1 MYNCSQCDKEFSNHR
16 ALNAHQIAHKDRASR
31 YSIDRKQPDSKYNTT
46 FKCLCCEKEMRY
58 NHGTTNKFCSVACN
72 SKYQWEKV
80 SIPKIE
86 SGQGGNLKRYLKEIF
101 GDKCSECG
109 QEGTWNNK
117 PLVLQLD
124 HIDGDSDNNY
134 PNNVR
139 LLCPNCH
146 TQTENFGSKGKGSRY
161 KKVTKR
167 NSYLREYKAS
177 VV

>member
-1 MYNCSQCDKEFSNHR
+1 M
-16 ALNAHQIAHKDRASR
+16 
-31 YSIDRKQPDSKYNTT
+31 
-46 FKCLCCEKEMRY
+46 
-58 NHGTTNKFCSVACN
+58 NKFCNNTCQGNYKWVNETIDRIKRGEVPDGSPALK
-72 SKYQWEKV
+72 KYLIEK
-80 SIPKIE
+80 
-86 SGQGGNLKRYLKEIF
+86 F
-101 GDKCSECG
+101 GEECSECG
-109 QEGTWNNK
+109 QASTWNNK

-134 PNNVR
+134 PKNLR

>member
-1 MYNCSQCDKEFSNHR
+1 MPSGIKGSNRKYNCLHCNKEN
-16 ALNAHQIAHKDRASR
+16 LWGN
-31 YSIDRKQPDSKYNTT
+31 SK
-46 FKCLCCEKEMRY
+46 M
-58 NHGTTNKFCSVACN
+58 NKFCNKTCQGNYKWVNETIDRIERGEVPDGSPALK
-72 SKYQWEKV
+72 KYLIEK
-80 SIPKIE
+80 
-86 SGQGGNLKRYLKEIF
+86 F
-101 GDKCSECG
+101 GEECSECG
-109 QEGTWNNK
+109 QASTWNNK

-134 PNNVR
+134 PKNLR